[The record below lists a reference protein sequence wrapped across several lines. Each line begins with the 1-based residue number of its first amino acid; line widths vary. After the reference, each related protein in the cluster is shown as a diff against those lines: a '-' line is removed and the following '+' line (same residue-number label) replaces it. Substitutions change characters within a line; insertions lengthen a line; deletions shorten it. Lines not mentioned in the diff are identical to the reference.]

1 MTNLEKS
8 IKQKEDIIKE
18 VNDSLKKEK
27 ELRLNFSENLNK
39 EKEKNKILENKYSDV
54 EKKGELNL
62 KQNEELQSQLK
73 IKNDELEIAKK
84 MEISV

>member
-1 MTNLEKS
+1 MANLEKS

-39 EKEKNKILENKYSDV
+39 EKEKNKILENKYSDL
-54 EKKGELNL
+54 EKKEN
-62 KQNEELQSQLK
+62 
-73 IKNDELEIAKK
+73 
-84 MEISV
+84 